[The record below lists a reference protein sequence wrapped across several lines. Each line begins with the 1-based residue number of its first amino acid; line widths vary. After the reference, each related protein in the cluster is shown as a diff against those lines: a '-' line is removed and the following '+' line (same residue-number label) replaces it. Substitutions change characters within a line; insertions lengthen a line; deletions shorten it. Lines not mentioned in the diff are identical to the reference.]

1 VNRTVVLLLVFVGVA
16 LAGSAVGARRHAA
29 VWRAAGGPSHLP
41 VALHED
47 GTRAAWVFV
56 RRGCRHCDTHLGALA
71 DAAAALPDSV
81 RASILARVRVVGPAA
96 GVPPGVVC
104 EADSLRTR
112 LGVRLAP
119 TTWLVDTDGSVWR
132 AWRGARGRDTW
143 RGALD
148 FLAAAP

>member
-1 VNRTVVLLLVFVGVA
+1 VNRTVVLLLVLVIAA
-16 LAGSAVGARRHAA
+16 LAGTAVGARRHAA
-29 VWRAAGGPSHLP
+29 VWRAAGGPSALP
-41 VALHED
+41 AALHAG

-56 RRGCRHCDTHLGALA
+56 RRGCRHCDAHLGALA

-81 RASILARVRVVGPAA
+81 RPSVLARIHVVGPAA
-96 GVPPGVVC
+96 GVPPGVVR

-119 TTWLVDTDGSVWR
+119 TTWLVDADGRVWR
-132 AWRGARGRDTW
+132 AWRGARGRDAW